1 MISWSN
7 VGASQLLHDAV
18 LQKFLEA
25 DLRLVAAAD
34 CPLGSILQSLEK
46 SHASLPASTPYIIS
60 TPLILQ
66 IDEIVNVG
74 SSVRSQEEGKEKD
87 EGVLRERAG
96 SSRFLKLHL
105 TDGNSDVSLG

>member
-7 VGASQLLHDAV
+7 AGASQLLRDAV
-18 LQKFLEA
+18 LQKYLEA

-34 CPLGSILQSLEK
+34 CPLGSILQK
-46 SHASLPASTPYIIS
+46 SHASLPASTPDIIS

-74 SSVRSQEEGKEKD
+74 SSVRSQEEEKEKE
-87 EGVLRERAG
+87 EGVLRDRAG

-105 TDGNSDVSLG
+105 TDGNSDVSMG